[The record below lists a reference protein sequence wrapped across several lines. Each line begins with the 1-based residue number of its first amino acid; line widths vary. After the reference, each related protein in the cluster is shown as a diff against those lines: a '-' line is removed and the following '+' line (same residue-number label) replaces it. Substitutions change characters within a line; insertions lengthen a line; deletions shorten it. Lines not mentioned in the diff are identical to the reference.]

1 MEYFGL
7 SLLSGVL
14 TVLSPCVLPLLPVII
29 GGSLT
34 NQHKSRPWI
43 ITGSLVVSI
52 VLFTL
57 LLKVSTAFI
66 NVDPRVWTV
75 ISGGLVIGFGIVN
88 LFPSVW
94 EKFSG
99 RFNLSGRSDELLQAS
114 AQKQS
119 WVGSVLV
126 GLSLGPVFS
135 SCSPTYAIIL
145 ATVLPQNFFAGLVN
159 LIIYAVGLSL
169 MLLLVGIFG
178 QRIVKKLR
186 WAADPHGWFRKV
198 LGVIFI
204 IVGVTILSGYEKHLE
219 AYLLEKSW
227 FNATTWEFSFLD
239 DMPVEEKEILKQ
251 LVANPA
257 TIRFASPNAELQ
269 VEPPVELSID
279 QPYAAPEFTNIDAWI
294 NSDGETME
302 SLKGKVVLIDFW
314 TYSCINCIR
323 TLPFLKEWNEKYKD
337 DGLVIVGVHAPEF
350 AFEHVPANVQA
361 AVNEYGIEYPV
372 ALDNDFETWLAYD
385 NHYWPAKYFIDR
397 DGNVRHTHFGE
408 GDYSESEEVIRY
420 LLSEGGSD
428 IEDPMGSSEGDVAPI
443 GLFQTPE
450 TYLGYSRGDRFANAE
465 DEDILKDEVAS
476 YTLHEDLEVNEWSLG
491 GDWKIEDE
499 KSTSQQKEAQLRM
512 QFSAKDVYLVMASP
526 QPATVQVSVNGEVQP
541 DVEVTASN
549 LYHLVNLDDSVF
561 NATLDLTF
569 PKGVEIYAFTFGGE
583 VPSE

>member
-52 VLFTL
+52 VAFTL
-57 LLKVSTAFI
+57 ILKVSTAFI
-66 NVDPRVWTV
+66 NIDPRVWTL

-99 RFNLSGRSDELLQAS
+99 KLNLSGRSDKLLQAS

-119 WVGSVLV
+119 LAGSVLV

-145 ATVLPQNFFAGLVN
+145 ATVLPQHFLVGLMN
-159 LIIYAVGLSL
+159 LIIYAAGLAS
-169 MLLLVGIFG
+169 MLLLVGLFG
-178 QRIVKKLR
+178 QRLVKKLR

-198 LGVIFI
+198 LGIVFI
-204 IVGVTILSGYEKHLE
+204 IVGITILSGYEKRFE
-219 AYLLEKSW
+219 AYLLEQGW
-227 FNATTWEFSFLD
+227 FNATRIEFSFLD
-239 DMPVEEKEILKQ
+239 DMSSADSKALEQ
-251 LVANPA
+251 AVANP
-257 TIRFASPNAELQ
+257 TTVRFGSP
-269 VEPPVELSID
+269 VIDPPVDLSVD
-279 QPYAAPEFTNIDAWI
+279 TPYAAPEFTGIDTWI
-294 NSDGETME
+294 NSNGETME

-323 TLPFLKEWNEKYKD
+323 TLPFLKEWNEKYRD
-337 DGLVIVGVHAPEF
+337 DGLLIIGVHAPEF
-350 AFEHVPANVQA
+350 AFEQVPANVQA

-372 ALDNDFETWLAYD
+372 ALDNDFGTWQAYD

-420 LLSEGGSD
+420 LLAEGGSE
-428 IEDPMGSSEGDVAPI
+428 IQDPMGSGEGDVAPI

-450 TYLGYSRGDRFANAE
+450 TYMGYSRGDRFANAE
-465 DEDILKDEVAS
+465 DEDILKDKVAS
-476 YTLHEDLEVNEWSLG
+476 YTLHEDIEVNEWSLG
-491 GDWKIEDE
+491 GAWEVAEE
-499 KSTSQQKEAQLRM
+499 KTTSKADDAKLRF

-526 QPATVQVSVNGEVQP
+526 QSALVQVSVNGESQP
-541 DVEVTASN
+541 DVEVSASN
-549 LYHLVNLDDSVF
+549 LYHIVGLDDPAF

-583 VPSE
+583 ATQ